1 MDKMNELFRMLEMVS
16 RTFAL
21 SIRYLPEEVRD
32 SLCVAYLL
40 LRVSDTLEDHHS
52 LTPDIKVR
60 MLARWEDVLFGR
72 IDVTDFLPE
81 LDTLDNS
88 DPDVLVAQRAEFIL
102 EGLHSLPDQ
111 VQGIIIQSV
120 AKTTRGMA
128 HWQTH
133 GPSIETVDELD
144 DYMFQVAGR
153 VGYLVTNIF
162 AWYSPRIMSRKKELM
177 PMARELGL
185 GLQTVNV
192 IRGLRS
198 DYERGWVFVPNA
210 YLRSVGITKG
220 QLFDP
225 NYEDGAMR
233 IVNMLC
239 DKSET
244 HLLHGVNYIS
254 ALPKSLH
261 RLRLACMWPL
271 FFALRTITL
280 SRNDTAVVNGEVK
293 MTRKDVKTIMRRTT
307 FFGWSN
313 RWMHYYFKALASPLA
328 T

>member
-1 MDKMNELFRMLEMVS
+1 
-16 RTFAL
+16 
-21 SIRYLPEEVRD
+21 
-32 SLCVAYLL
+32 
-40 LRVSDTLEDHHS
+40 
-52 LTPDIKVR
+52 
-60 MLARWEDVLFGR
+60 
-72 IDVTDFLPE
+72 
-81 LDTLDNS
+81 
-88 DPDVLVAQRAEFIL
+88 
-102 EGLHSLPDQ
+102 
-111 VQGIIIQSV
+111 
-120 AKTTRGMA
+120 
-128 HWQTH
+128 
-133 GPSIETVDELD
+133 
-144 DYMFQVAGR
+144 
-153 VGYLVTNIF
+153 
-162 AWYSPRIMSRKKELM
+162 
-177 PMARELGL
+177 MARELGL

-198 DYERGWVFVPNA
+198 DYERGWVFVPNS